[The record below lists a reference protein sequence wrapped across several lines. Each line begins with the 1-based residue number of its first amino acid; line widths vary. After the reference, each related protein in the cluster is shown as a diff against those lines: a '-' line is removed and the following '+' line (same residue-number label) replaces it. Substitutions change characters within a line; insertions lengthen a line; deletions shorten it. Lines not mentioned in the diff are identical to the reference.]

1 MANFKIAENLDIA
14 DSLNV
19 LPFVGYIMPFAGNI
33 TQTASG
39 GTITTTAPPG
49 WLLCNGNV
57 FSSTLYPELFSILDS
72 DILPNLSGRYLVGY
86 YSNVGVGTTGGANTH
101 SHGMTSNTNSLSS
114 YIPDPHNHTFPGYTV
129 ANSAHAHNHTMSGN
143 FYPGNNDSNVNART
157 STGTENASPFNHNH
171 PLTGNTAISG
181 SNTGNI
187 THDHDTSSA
196 GVNATSST
204 GHTHNT
210 GGTTDIPAT
219 EVAGSSIPQT
229 LYLNYIIKAD
239 F

>member
-1 MANFKIAENLDIA
+1 MSNFKIAENLDLA

-57 FSSTLYPELFSILDS
+57 FSSTLYPELFAILGTTT
-72 DILPNLSGRYLVGY
+72 LPNLSGRYLVGY
-86 YSNVGVGTTGGANTH
+86 YSNVAVATTGGANTH
-101 SHGMTSNTNSLSS
+101 THGMTTASNSSFLS
-114 YIPDPHNHTFPGYTV
+114 YTPTDHNHTFSSYTV
-129 ANSAHAHNHTMSGN
+129 DIDSFSHNHTMSGT
-143 FYPGNNDSNVNART
+143 FYPGNNDSTINVLT
-157 STGTENASPFNHNH
+157 STGTANAVPFNHNH

-181 SNTGNI
+181 SNSGNI
-187 THDHDTSSA
+187 SHDHDVNSA
-196 GVNATSST
+196 GTNATSANT
-204 GHTHNT
+204 GHTH
-210 GGTTDIPAT
+210 GRTTPTAT
-219 EVAGSSIPQT
+219 EVAGSSIPPT

>member
-1 MANFKIAENLDIA
+1 MANFKLKENLDI
-14 DSLNV
+14 DNSLNV
-19 LPFVGYIMPFAGNI
+19 LPFVGYIMPFAGEI
-33 TQTASG
+33 TQTASAG
-39 GTITTTAPPG
+39 VITTTAPSG

-57 FSSTLYPELFSILDS
+57 FSSTLYPELFSILGS
-72 DILPNLSGRYLVGY
+72 TTLPNLSGRYLVGY
-86 YSNVGVGTTGGANTH
+86 YSNVAVGTTGGANTH
-101 SHGMTSNTNSLSS
+101 THGMTSATNTLST
-114 YIPDPHNHTFPGYTV
+114 YTPAAHNHTFPGYTV
-129 ANSAHAHNHTMSGN
+129 DVSSHTHNHSMSGN
-143 FYPGNNDSNVNART
+143 FYPGNNDGVGNALT
-157 STGTENASPFNHNH
+157 STGTTNAVPFNHNH

-187 THDHDTSSA
+187 THDHDVNSA

-210 GGTTDIPAT
+210 GAVTAT

-239 F
+239 L

>member
-1 MANFKIAENLDIA
+1 MANLKLKENLDIA
-14 DSLNV
+14 NSLNV
-19 LPFVGYIMPFAGNI
+19 LPFIGYIMPFAGNI

-86 YSNVGVGTTGGANTH
+86 YSNVAVATTGGANTH
-101 SHGMTSNTNSLSS
+101 THGMTSSSTSPLST
-114 YIPDPHNHTFPGYTV
+114 YTPAAHNHTFPGYTV
-129 ANSAHAHNHTMSGN
+129 AVSSHSHNHSMSGS
-143 FYPGNNDSNVNART
+143 FYPGNNDSNVNAET
-157 STGTENASPFNHNH
+157 STGTVNAVPFNHNH

-181 SNTGNI
+181 SNSGNI
-187 THDHDTSSA
+187 THDHDTNSA

-204 GHTHNT
+204 GHAHNAGAVT
-210 GGTTDIPAT
+210 AT

>member
-1 MANFKIAENLDIA
+1 MQNNFKLAENLDIA

-19 LPFVGYIMPFAGNI
+19 LPFVGYIMPFAGQI
-33 TQTASG
+33 TQTASAG
-39 GTITTTAPPG
+39 VITTTAPSG

-57 FSSTLYPELFSILDS
+57 FSSTLYPKLFALLGTTT
-72 DILPNLSGRYLVGY
+72 LPNLSGRYLVGY
-86 YSNVGVGTTGGANTH
+86 YSNVGIGATGGANTH
-101 SHGMTSNTNSLSS
+101 LHTMTSATNALSS
-114 YIPDPHNHTFPGYTV
+114 YTPAAHTHTFPGYAVV
-129 ANSAHAHNHTMSGN
+129 ASSYVHNHNMSGA
-143 FYPGNNDSNVNART
+143 FYPGNNDSNVNALT
-157 STGTENASPFNHNH
+157 STGTENATPFNHNH
-171 PLTGNTAISG
+171 PLTGNTGITG

-187 THDHDTSSA
+187 THDHDINSA

-204 GHTHNT
+204 GHTHT
-210 GGTTDIPAT
+210 AGAVTAT